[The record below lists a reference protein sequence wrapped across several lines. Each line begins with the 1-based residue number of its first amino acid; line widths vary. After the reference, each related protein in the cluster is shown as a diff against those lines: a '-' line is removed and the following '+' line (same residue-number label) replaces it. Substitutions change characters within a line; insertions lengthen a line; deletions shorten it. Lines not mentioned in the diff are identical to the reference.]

1 MNSGTFFEE
10 VVELNRHF
18 VKWGFAAYLFGILL
32 AALLFIP
39 AFFISMVWEL
49 WEDLQEDYNDKKRR
63 ALEKEIK

>member
-1 MNSGTFFEE
+1 MNSDTFFEE
-10 VVELNRHF
+10 VVELNRRF

-32 AALLFIP
+32 SALLFMP

-63 ALEKEIK
+63 VHEKEAK